1 MAVKLTAFLSRPAVV
16 RACVATLVWAC
27 GGAAISACAPRLRP
41 LTGAP
46 APARLPR
53 AVLPAGYQRV
63 VFQWELQEGEF
74 AARGEGV
81 ARIAPPDSARMDF
94 VLGGGFGGGA
104 AVLIGD
110 TVRAPGGDMVRRL
123 IPPPPMLWAALGR
136 LSVPAVADTS
146 VRVDGALLRADIGAP
161 PSWRLTFRADSLVR
175 LEHVRDGRIAEWVE
189 RDGARVRYR
198 NEGSR
203 RTLTLTVTRVDEAPS
218 FDASIWSFR

>member
-1 MAVKLTAFLSRPAVV
+1 
-16 RACVATLVWAC
+16 
-27 GGAAISACAPRLRP
+27 
-41 LTGAP
+41 
-46 APARLPR
+46 
-53 AVLPAGYQRV
+53 
-63 VFQWELQEGEF
+63 
-74 AARGEGV
+74 
-81 ARIAPPDSARMDF
+81 MDF

-136 LSVPAVADTS
+136 LSVPAVPDTS